1 MGVECELGH
10 ACPREPQGPGERQ
23 KLLRFLTQSLARPGS
38 LCDVP
43 RVTGGQAG
51 GGARG
56 RTGGRA
62 QGRVA
67 AGRAGIPTDKRGS
80 LSRRHK
86 AAGRALG
93 LGRLRGSAG
102 RGVGGAPRGQRPRP
116 RRPRRPPGPPGPPAP
131 RDAPSRRARSRAGTR

>member
-56 RTGGRA
+56 RAGGR
-62 QGRVA
+62 
-67 AGRAGIPTDKRGS
+67 RG
-80 LSRRHK
+80 
-86 AAGRALG
+86 
-93 LGRLRGSAG
+93 GS
-102 RGVGGAPRGQRPRP
+102 
-116 RRPRRPPGPPGPPAP
+116 PPAALEFP
-131 RDAPSRRARSRAGTR
+131 PISADPYLADTKRRGARSA